1 MMHSPRPPAGDSG
14 SALPAASIA
23 VRRASAACRH
33 EAGREWQTRCMVDGA
48 ADDDSQT
55 FPQHSRQTLR
65 GDPTPVFPAT
75 APEAQAPL
83 FLQLQPARGRVAAG
97 VRMSTLPPAIEERRR
112 LQYDGRS
119 RRHGSRRHRS
129 RRSRRHSSRDY
140 SSESTGS
147 SDSDYEDRRL
157 HDDVIEEWFT
167 PPDGISPQCF
177 RALPRSSVFLAA
189 AALFPAVAST
199 TPPCCAATCWA
210 KAHRT
215 YYEITSKR
223 ITRYTYK
230 CCCCESVEN
239 VHMV

>member
-1 MMHSPRPPAGDSG
+1 
-14 SALPAASIA
+14 
-23 VRRASAACRH
+23 
-33 EAGREWQTRCMVDGA
+33 
-48 ADDDSQT
+48 
-55 FPQHSRQTLR
+55 
-65 GDPTPVFPAT
+65 
-75 APEAQAPL
+75 
-83 FLQLQPARGRVAAG
+83 
-97 VRMSTLPPAIEERRR
+97 MSTLPPAIEERRR
-112 LQYDGRS
+112 LQDDGRS

-177 RALPRSSVFLAA
+177 RAPPRSSVFLAA
-189 AALFPAVAST
+189 AALFPTVAST

-239 VHMV
+239 VPMVRRQPRAHSFACLRCLRH